1 MLTSVTGN
9 LCIHLCSSEK
19 SWGKKIQAQT
29 AYISM
34 KVLRR
39 LTYLLAIFGLVFGLI
54 YIFKNK
60 QIFLYLWLYLLVSLK
75 SISLSLRLSYLS
87 PLSFFFFFS
96 LNQNKFELSV
106 LLEQNLITLTAYRLI
121 CLPGGLDCL
130 FFRNNLISASSLFF
144 SF

>member
-1 MLTSVTGN
+1 MALFTDF
-9 LCIHLCSSEK
+9 LEK
-19 SWGKKIQAQT
+19 H
-29 AYISM
+29 
-34 KVLRR
+34 
-39 LTYLLAIFGLVFGLI
+39 IF
-54 YIFKNK
+54 IFKV
-60 QIFLYLWLYLLVSLK
+60 ILPLPSLL
-75 SISLSLRLSYLS
+75 
-87 PLSFFFFFS
+87 FFFFS